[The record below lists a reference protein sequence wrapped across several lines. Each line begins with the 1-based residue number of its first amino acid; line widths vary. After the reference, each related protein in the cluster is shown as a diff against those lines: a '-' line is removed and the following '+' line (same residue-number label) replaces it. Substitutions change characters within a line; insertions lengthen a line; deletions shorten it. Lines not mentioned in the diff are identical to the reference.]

1 MWLWLN
7 FPSYCN
13 VGVFSC
19 LSKTKLTAFM
29 NPWEKSW
36 FFLLC
41 LFRSASPQ
49 PPRYVALL
57 PLGLEHHTLHHS
69 TKLNAMRYVNSTLW
83 LKNYISWTSH
93 VLKSLIDHTLLL
105 PFSLEQAYWKWWFFS
120 AVITQWPCWL
130 VLRLKS
136 RLHFLWCCVC
146 SAGAEAAITTRAV
159 PDTSQVHGS
168 PLSQPRC

>member
-1 MWLWLN
+1 MAFLEALRSSVHPSCDFGLISPHTAMLECFHVWARQNWSLLWIGEKR
-7 FPSYCN
+7 
-13 VGVFSC
+13 VGFSC
-19 LSKTKLTAFM
+19 YVYFGLPPLT
-29 NPWEKSW
+29 
-36 FFLLC
+36 
-41 LFRSASPQ
+41 

-136 RLHFLWCCVC
+136 RLHFL
-146 SAGAEAAITTRAV
+146 
-159 PDTSQVHGS
+159 
-168 PLSQPRC
+168 